1 MTATVATTATTATTA
16 AAITTT
22 EARRRHALL
31 KATLVVGIVAAVATT
46 VVAATAHA
54 AGVPLAIDGEQI
66 PFLGFAQMTFLGAA
80 LGGLIVAAL
89 NRWSGQARQR
99 FQVVVAALTALSC
112 IPSVVLP
119 PDTAT
124 KLTLVATHLVAAAII
139 VPVLVRRTAR

>member
-1 MTATVATTATTATTA
+1 MLGAVATTAIA
-16 AAITTT
+16 AA
-22 EARRRHALL
+22 
-31 KATLVVGIVAAVATT
+31 
-46 VVAATAHA
+46 AHA

-66 PFLGFAQMTFLGAA
+66 PLLGVAQMTFVGAI

-89 NRWSGQARQR
+89 NRWSSRARQR
-99 FQVVVAALTALSC
+99 FQIVAAALTVLSC
-112 IPSVVLP
+112 VPSVVMP